1 MYITFCIMH
10 HNKHSIYTF
19 CMHHNNT
26 NGGLLLITP
35 YSQRHRE
42 SKLFDSVFSLVTND
56 LYSAFDMKALSST
69 KQCGKKK
76 TLFNFIKSLNCYF
89 NELGIQS
96 GSCSPPTLCCQGGA
110 ELREAASLM
119 GLRESAGHDVLQ
131 ELRSLRPGSF
141 SALHIKLQ
149 PSYHLIPLNL

>member
-1 MYITFCIMH
+1 M
-10 HNKHSIYTF
+10 
-19 CMHHNNT
+19 
-26 NGGLLLITP
+26 
-35 YSQRHRE
+35 
-42 SKLFDSVFSLVTND
+42 TND
-56 LYSAFDMKALSST
+56 LYSAFDVKALVST

-119 GLRESAGHDVLQ
+119 GSSERVQDMMYCRNSD
-131 ELRSLRPGSF
+131 
-141 SALHIKLQ
+141 
-149 PSYHLIPLNL
+149 PSGLGLFLLFISNCNLPTTTYHLICELGLILTDSNLILLSTRIPKI